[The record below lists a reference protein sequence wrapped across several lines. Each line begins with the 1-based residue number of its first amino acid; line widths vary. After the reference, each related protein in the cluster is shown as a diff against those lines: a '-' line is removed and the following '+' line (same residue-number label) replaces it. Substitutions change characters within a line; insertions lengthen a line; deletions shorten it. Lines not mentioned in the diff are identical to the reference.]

1 MTRISRR
8 RLSDRVYDK
17 LFTLLFEVLAK
28 RETKADFDQILMD
41 LFSPVERIMIAKRV
55 VIIFLLMK
63 NIEALTICD
72 VLKVSTS
79 TVSKFRLVM
88 EKSEGIVP
96 ALKRL
101 VENEKIVL
109 FLQGLYNDFFPPG
122 TYGVNWKNA
131 WQSKFD
137 FERKKSEGI

>member
-8 RLSDRVYDK
+8 RLRERVYDK

-88 EKSEGIVP
+88 EKSEGIVH

-109 FLQGLYNDFFPPG
+109 FLQGLYNDLFPPG
-122 TYGVNWKNA
+122 TYGVKKNA

-137 FERKKSEGI
+137 FERKKSE